1 MPARCKGNHLQEH
14 DRMEYP
20 DPLAEP
26 GAPGEFKNAKIGE
39 NSLQLKSQDL
49 AFFVGFKRHMTI
61 FGKLYKSAEVAA
73 KRCAKK

>member
-1 MPARCKGNHLQEH
+1 
-14 DRMEYP
+14 MEYP

-39 NSLQLKSQDL
+39 NPLQLKSQDL
-49 AFFVGFKRHMTI
+49 AFFVDFKRHMTI